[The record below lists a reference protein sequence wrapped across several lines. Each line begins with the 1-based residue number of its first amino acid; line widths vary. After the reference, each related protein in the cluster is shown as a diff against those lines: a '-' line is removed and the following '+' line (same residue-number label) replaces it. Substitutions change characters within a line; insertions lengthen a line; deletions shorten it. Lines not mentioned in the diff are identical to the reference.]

1 MKHRHFQ
8 ELRLENF
15 RCFREQTARLAPL
28 TLLVG
33 ENSTGKTSFLAAVR
47 AICEVAIRCREP
59 DFRETPFDLGTFP
72 EIVHRPS
79 VRAQIPDTFRIGI
92 EAASEPHPFDCSAT
106 FKSGAGFAPA
116 VEGGR
121 VTHGS
126 VWIEWQPLT
135 RDDVDFAFGSGEF
148 SEHGELTAMP
158 CDWKSVAGCSLS
170 IMMDENYSNRNWS
183 SDDQNAMGALMVA
196 DALFD
201 RPPFASAPLRSS
213 PRRTYDPSRPSPD
226 PQGSY
231 VPTLLSSM
239 QLNNADQ
246 WMDLKKKM
254 EGYGRTSGL
263 FDELSVKPFGSSE
276 GAPFQLQIRKFGK
289 RVKGM
294 KRNLIDVGYGVSQA
308 LPVLVELF
316 RPDGASMFLL
326 QQPEVHLHP
335 SAQAEL
341 GSLFCTAAASGR
353 QLIVETHSE
362 YIMDR
367 VRMDLRDRK
376 ADLMPD
382 DVSILFFER
391 SDLEVRIHSVRFDQQ
406 GNVLNAPDSYGR
418 FFMDETRRSVG
429 L

>member
-106 FKSGAGFAPA
+106 FKSGDGFAP
-116 VEGGR
+116 EIYSGR
-121 VTHGS
+121 VIHGS
-126 VWIEWQPLT
+126 VWIEWQALT
-135 RDDVDFAFGSGEF
+135 RDDVDFTFGSGEF
-148 SEHGELTAMP
+148 SKRGELTAMP
-158 CDWKSVAGCSLS
+158 CDWKSVAGCSHF
-170 IMMDENYSNRNWS
+170 IMMDEDDSNRKWS

-376 ADLMPD
+376 TDLTPD

-406 GNVLNAPDSYGR
+406 GNVLNAPSSYGR